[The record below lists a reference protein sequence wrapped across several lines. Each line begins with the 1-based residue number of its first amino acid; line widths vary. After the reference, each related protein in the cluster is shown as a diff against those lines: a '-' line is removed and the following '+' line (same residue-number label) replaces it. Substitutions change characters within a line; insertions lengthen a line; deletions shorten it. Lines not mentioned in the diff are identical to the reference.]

1 MFKLLTILFLS
12 FLCLIPTGCGETR
25 KVVKELKRPPI
36 ETNLINNKEVVKIIK
51 DTSDQMAWFKFIGI
65 LLMGLGV
72 GAVCMSFVWPF
83 VSVLLKGAGAGLV
96 GIGSTFFIVS
106 LGTQIVLP
114 WLPYFL
120 FFALVALFAGVAVYV
135 IRRVDWTP
143 DEIDAVK
150 KLNADEPNADQH
162 PIIKEILSR
171 VKV

>member
-1 MFKLLTILFLS
+1 MFKLLSTLLLS
-12 FLCLIPTGCGETR
+12 FLCLIPSGCGERRRVRDAIIEHT
-25 KVVKELKRPPI
+25 PTNPI
-36 ETNLINNKEVVKIIK
+36 KNVEVVKIIK

-83 VSVLLKGAGAGLV
+83 VSIMLKGAGAGLV

-120 FFALVALFAGVAVYV
+120 FFALVALFVGVAVYV

-150 KLNADEPNADQH
+150 KLNSDEPGADQH
-162 PIIKEILSR
+162 PIIKDILSR